1 MSSRED
7 ILRFSALGLSCGAL
21 GLEEGDA
28 ASFCTPEGAE
38 TVGSLGCGGVHFVLL
53 PGDERV
59 FCVDPMAGEGSFVL
73 PVAGNFRDF
82 LSYILYCRNANPL
95 SQIYQMDGPAFW
107 SFLEED
113 LRQSEGSGDASLS
126 AIAEAFGLEPR
137 EPFEEV
143 KALQAAFDP
152 AGLSF
157 SDAYYEILGLEN
169 PRGVSAPESHRSF
182 ESTCVFSI
190 RRGGEPS

>member
-95 SQIYQMDGPAFW
+95 SQIYQMDGPAFR

-113 LRQSEGSGDASLS
+113 HSQ
-126 AIAEAFGLEPR
+126 
-137 EPFEEV
+137 
-143 KALQAAFDP
+143 
-152 AGLSF
+152 
-157 SDAYYEILGLEN
+157 
-169 PRGVSAPESHRSF
+169 
-182 ESTCVFSI
+182 
-190 RRGGEPS
+190 